1 MKNIKS
7 IQELF
12 RIFVE
17 KKMINTRGGGM
28 KILPLNLR
36 KKLLNI

>member
-17 KKMINTRGGGM
+17 KKMINTRGGM